1 MKYLQTEFGKL
12 PDGRSAKLFN
22 FEAADGLKVCI
33 TNYGGIITSIQAPD
47 KHGHLTEITAGF
59 PMLKPY
65 LDEHPYFGAIVGRY
79 ANRIADGQFLID
91 GKKYTLHVN
100 NGPNHLHGGKEGF
113 DKKLWD
119 AYPFTE
125 NSHAGVLLKYN
136 SPHLEEGYPGNVDV
150 AVRYIVFDN
159 NTIEIDYKATTNRS
173 THVNLTNHT
182 YFNLNG
188 FTGNVF
194 DHSLWLNATKY
205 LDNDTNQV
213 PTGKYIACKDTNFD
227 FYNQINKGIP
237 GQGVSTEI
245 DHCFVVSEHRSTDD
259 PVAVLYHPGS
269 GRRLTVSG
277 TQPGIQ
283 VYTSNNLDGSLSGHN
298 GTLYEKNM
306 AICLENQHFP
316 NSPNNPNFPETL
328 LTPGQLY
335 RQTLKWQFDHA
346 S

>member
-1 MKYLQTEFGKL
+1 MKHSQSEFGTL
-12 PDGRSAKLFN
+12 PNGRSVKLFN
-22 FEAADGLKVCI
+22 FEAAAGLKVSI
-33 TNYGGIITSIQAPD
+33 SNFGGIITSIQAPD
-47 KHGHLTEITAGF
+47 KHGHLAEITAGF
-59 PMLKPY
+59 PVLKPY
-65 LDEHPYFGAIVGRY
+65 HDEHPYFGAIVGRY

-100 NGPNHLHGGKEGF
+100 NGINHLHGGKEGF

-125 NSHAGVLLKYN
+125 KTSAGVLLKYR
-136 SPHLEEGYPGNVDV
+136 SPHLEEGYPGKLDV
-150 AVRYIVFDN
+150 AVRYIVHDN
-159 NTIEIDYKATTNRS
+159 NTIEIQYEATADAS

-194 DHSLWLNATKY
+194 DHHLWLNAAQY
-205 LDNDTNQV
+205 LDNDATQV
-213 PTGKYIACKDTNFD
+213 PTGKYIACKDTSFD
-227 FYNQINKGIP
+227 FYNHIKKGIP
-237 GQGVSTEI
+237 GQRVANEM
-245 DHCFVVSEHRSTDD
+245 DHCFAVNEIRSTDK
-259 PVAVLYHPGS
+259 PVAVLYHPES
-269 GRRLTVSG
+269 GRRLTVFG

-298 GTLYEKNM
+298 GTVYEKNM

-316 NSPNNPNFPETL
+316 NTPNTPGFPNTL
-328 LTPGQLY
+328 LKPGQTY
-335 RQTLKWQFDHA
+335 RQSLRWQFDHA